1 MKVAVQN
8 IKSNSGD
15 VKMVWLSHSGDV
27 KMVWFWLLARCRDGL
42 VLFPREAHGLF
53 RKLRICKRLSEFI
66 SIKIVWFGLLGRRY
80 SDLSH
85 SGDAV
90 SCWPLSGDVIRP

>member
-27 KMVWFWLLARCRDGL
+27 KMVWFWLLGRCRYGL
-42 VLFPREAHGLF
+42 VLFPREARGL
-53 RKLRICKRLSEFI
+53 IQETQ
-66 SIKIVWFGLLGRRY
+66 
-80 SDLSH
+80 DM
-85 SGDAV
+85 
-90 SCWPLSGDVIRP
+90 